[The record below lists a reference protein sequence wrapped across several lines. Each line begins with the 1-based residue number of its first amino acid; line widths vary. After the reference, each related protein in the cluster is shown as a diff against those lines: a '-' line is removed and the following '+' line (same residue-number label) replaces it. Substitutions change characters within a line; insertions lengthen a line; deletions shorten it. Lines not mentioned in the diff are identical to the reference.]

1 MTRRVPHDDLFLYEE
16 ALRRGHSVLI
26 ATTEDRKQTAAVRRE
41 FRAAGGNPEGLQW
54 HFERPY
60 TKGAARGAARWL
72 HRKEKRRHGRKHKWT
87 KGSNREPAAA

>member
-41 FRAAGGNPEGLQW
+41 FKAACAQPVDAIGTSWWRGMRELERAWLG
-54 HFERPY
+54 
-60 TKGAARGAARWL
+60 TGASHTG
-72 HRKEKRRHGRKHKWT
+72 
-87 KGSNREPAAA
+87 REPAAA